1 VTDWFGL
8 LMVLMEVSL
17 LASATV
23 YPLLLFLLFL
33 DILVKNMITLFYL
46 WVIIGLGIG
55 AFMILTADMNDIF
68 KKPEEYSQTT
78 YRVMLGLV
86 AFIILAIC
94 YVLGPLPLLLIRSP
108 YR

>member
-1 VTDWFGL
+1 
-8 LMVLMEVSL
+8 
-17 LASATV
+17 
-23 YPLLLFLLFL
+23 
-33 DILVKNMITLFYL
+33 
-46 WVIIGLGIG
+46 
-55 AFMILTADMNDIF
+55 MILTADMNDIF